1 MKQLQTLSIV
11 SPGFYGLNTQE
22 SGSTLSPNFAFTA
35 DNAVIDRFGRLGARK
50 GWVMQTDNGSTILGG
65 NPVRFMLEHY
75 NADNSTVVLSAGNH
89 KLIKGGNSILAGAET
104 MTDITP
110 VLYTITDND
119 WRGASLNDHA
129 VIVQAN
135 HEPVVYTESASPVTQ
150 TMTDY
155 TGSVQNYGTNYPK
168 NVIAAYGRFWAHTS
182 DTVYWSTDIA
192 DATFPCFCGGTSGT
206 LNIASVLPHN
216 VDEITGLAVH
226 NDFLVIFCRNNIVV
240 YSGASNPIGTS
251 FGIQDVISGVG
262 CVANGSIQATGND
275 LIFLSDTGIR
285 SFGRLMQEKSL
296 PMRDLSKNVRDDLLS
311 DMVAEIASYGSLDH
325 VVSVYSEVNA
335 FYLLSMPS
343 IKRVY
348 VVDLRSTLQDGAA
361 RITTWGAFEAYSF
374 LRDRNRNVLFGKID
388 GIGLYDSY
396 NDDGEPYTIRFLS
409 HYLDMGNP
417 TQFKMLKQ
425 VKVVVYGGSQ
435 QEFVI
440 KIGTDYSNDYVV
452 YPFVIAGDALVTEY
466 GSSEY
471 GISEYTLGILTD
483 DVKSSV
489 SGAGNILQIGFEAA
503 VDGNFLSV
511 QTLDCF
517 VKTGRN
523 F

>member
-22 SGSTLSPNFAFTA
+22 SGSTLSPNFALAA

-50 GWVMQTDNGSTILGG
+50 GWKMQTDNGSSILAG

-89 KLIKGGNSILAGAET
+89 KILKDGNSLLAGKGT
-104 MTDITP
+104 MVDITP
-110 VLYTITDND
+110 ALYTITDND

-129 VIVQAN
+129 ILCQEN
-135 HEPVVYTESASPVTQ
+135 HEPLIYTESASPVVQ

-155 TGSVQNYGTNYPK
+155 TGSAQNYGTDYPK
-168 NVIAAYGRFWAHTS
+168 NVIAAYGRFWAHTKS
-182 DTVYWSTDIA
+182 TVYWSTDIA
-192 DATFPCFCGGTSGT
+192 DTTFPCFCGGTSGT
-206 LNIASVLPHN
+206 LNIAAVLPHN

-240 YSGASNPIGTS
+240 YTGASNPIGVN
-251 FGIQDVISGVG
+251 FGLQDVISGVG
-262 CVANGSIQATGND
+262 CVANGSIQPTGND

-285 SFGRLMQEKSL
+285 SLGRVMQEKSL
-296 PMRDLSKNVRDDLLS
+296 PMRDLSKNVRDDLIS
-311 DMVAEIASYGSLDH
+311 DMAAEIASYGSLDH

-335 FYLLSMPS
+335 FYLLSLPS
-343 IKRVY
+343 IKKVY
-348 VVDLRSTLQDGAA
+348 VCDLRAPLQDGAT
-361 RITTWGAFEAYSF
+361 RVTTWGSFEAFSF
-374 LRDRNRNVLFGKID
+374 LRDRNRNVYFGKTD
-388 GIGLYDSY
+388 GIGLYDGY
-396 NDDGEPYTIRFLS
+396 DDNGSPYTLRFLS

-417 TQFKMLKQ
+417 TTVKMMKQ

-452 YPFVIAGDALVTEY
+452 YPFVIAGDSLITEY
-466 GSSEY
+466 GASEY
-471 GISEYTLGILTD
+471 GVSEYTLGILTD

-489 SGAGNILQIGFEAA
+489 SGTGNILQLGFEASLN
-503 VDGNFLSV
+503 GNFLSV

-517 VKTGRN
+517 IKTGRN